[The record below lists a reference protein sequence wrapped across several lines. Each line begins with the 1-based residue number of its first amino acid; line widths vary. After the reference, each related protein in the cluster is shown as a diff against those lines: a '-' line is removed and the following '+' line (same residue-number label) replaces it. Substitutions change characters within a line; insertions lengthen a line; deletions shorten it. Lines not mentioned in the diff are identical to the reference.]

1 MNKTTKISLF
11 IISIFI
17 IIQFIPYGK
26 NHQNP
31 KIVQEVNWN
40 NKYTKQLFTKACAA
54 CHSNNTVW
62 PWYSNIAPVSW
73 LVSHDVDEGREHFNV
88 SMWNAQSKNKGDDA
102 AEELEEGE
110 MPMAIYTLMHPE
122 SKLTTKEKEDLIKG
136 LKETF
141 N

>member
-1 MNKTTKISLF
+1 MNKTTKIYLL

-26 NHQNP
+26 EHENP
-31 KIVQEVNWN
+31 KVVQEVNWN
-40 NKYTKQLFTKACAA
+40 NKHTKQLFTKACAA

-73 LVSHDVDEGREHFNV
+73 LVSHDVAEGREHFNV
-88 SMWNAQSKNKGDDA
+88 SMWNIQAKNKGDEA

-122 SKLTTKEKEDLIKG
+122 AKLTIQEKVELIKG